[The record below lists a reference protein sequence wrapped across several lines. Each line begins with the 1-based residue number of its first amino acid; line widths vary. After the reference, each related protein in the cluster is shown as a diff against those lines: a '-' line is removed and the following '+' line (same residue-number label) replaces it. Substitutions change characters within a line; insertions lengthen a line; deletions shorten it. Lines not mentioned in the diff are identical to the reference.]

1 MSNIGIK
8 FNPKKFHRSQ
18 IKFHII
24 LTILSIF
31 MALPI
36 IFIFNNAFKPFTELF
51 AYPPR
56 FFVKKPTLENFKLLI
71 NFSTE
76 SGIPA
81 SRYLF
86 NSVIVTVI
94 VIILTLFISSSAAF
108 SLSKLEFKGK
118 KKFNKI
124 NTLALMFVPVA
135 VAIPR
140 FLIIVNLGIFNTY
153 FAHIIPL
160 LAMPIGIFLLKQ
172 FIDQLPDDLIEAA
185 KIDGASKWKI
195 YYSIVL
201 PLIKPSLVTVAILTF
216 QTVWGNVEGSNI
228 YVDREAL
235 RTLPFYMNTLVSS
248 SGNIVAG
255 AGMSA
260 VAALIMFVPNLV
272 LFIFLQN
279 KVMDSM
285 AHTGIKN

>member
-1 MSNIGIK
+1 MANIGMK
-8 FNPKKFHRSQ
+8 FNPQKFHRNQ
-18 IKFHII
+18 IRFHII
-24 LTILSIF
+24 LIILSIF

-36 IFIFNNAFKPFTELF
+36 VFIINNAFKPFTELF

-56 FFVKKPTLENFKLLI
+56 FFVKKPTLENFRLLF
-71 NFSTE
+71 NFSAE

-86 NSVIVTVI
+86 NSVIVTVS
-94 VIILTLFISSSAAF
+94 VILLTLLISSCAAF
-108 SLSKLEFKGK
+108 ALSKLEFKGK
-118 KKFNKI
+118 ATFNKI

-140 FLIIVNLGIFNTY
+140 FLIIVNIGIFNTY
-153 FAHIIPL
+153 LAHIIPL

-172 FIDQLPDDLIEAA
+172 FIDQLPDELLEAA
-185 KIDGASKWKI
+185 KIDGAGKWKI
-195 YYSIVL
+195 YFRIVL
-201 PLIKPSLVTVAILTF
+201 PLIKPPLVTVAILTF
-216 QTVWGNVEGSNI
+216 QASWANVEGSNI
-228 YVDREAL
+228 FVDREAL
-235 RTLPFYMNTLVSS
+235 RTLPFYMNTLVSG

-272 LFIFLQN
+272 LFIILQN